1 MYPDVKFNL
10 VHKKINLADDMLAW
24 EHERFSIR
32 RLPAGTISHYES
44 PTDLDRSTVFY
55 KELVLRCIPTSIF
68 LAVVYSIIA
77 KVSSSQW
84 LGFYMK
90 FL

>member
-1 MYPDVKFNL
+1 MLVFVSFLSFFTNHIFLQLVASMYPDVKFNL

-44 PTDLDRSTVFY
+44 PIDLDRSTVFY
-55 KELVLRCIPTSIF
+55 KE
-68 LAVVYSIIA
+68 
-77 KVSSSQW
+77 
-84 LGFYMK
+84 
-90 FL
+90 